1 MKTFSLK
8 GNNTMQNTM
17 ESKFTEER
25 VDLAEQEAQ
34 MVNLANEV
42 NEQQAAQQQN
52 RKLPKKA
59 KPDFNLYNIFKAVQS
74 MVDTCEPTIAEM
86 FQYDEEGQIVF
97 TEAATILADTSATM
111 KETLDAALEIWR
123 QVDGEAD
130 RLRKGFIKDK
140 VILNRYSRRGAEY
153 AQKFD
158 ELSEKVFNLSALIVN
173 IQAGLS
179 EVVFANTQGDEVND

>member
-17 ESKFTEER
+17 DSKLSEQL
-25 VDLAEQEAQ
+25 VDLAQQEGQ
-34 MVNLANEV
+34 MINLAHEV
-42 NEQQAAQQQN
+42 NAEQAAQQQN
-52 RKLPKKA
+52 RKLLKKA
-59 KPDFNLYNIFKAVQS
+59 KPDFNLYNIFKAVQD
-74 MVDTCEPTIAEM
+74 MVNTCQPTLVEM
-86 FQYDEEGQIVF
+86 FKYDETGQIVF
-97 TEAATILADTSATM
+97 TEAATILASTSAGM

-123 QVDGEAD
+123 SVDGEAD

-173 IQAGLS
+173 IQTGLS
-179 EVVFANTQGDEVND
+179 EIVFANTQGDEVND